1 MGLTI
6 SSGLAAVFLL
16 LLPLAHA
23 SEADAD
29 APIDEVEVV
38 GERPGPQMWR
48 VSHGDHV
55 LWILG
60 TLQPLPRKMTWR
72 SKPVE
77 DVLAEAQEVIPNRLR
92 LDADIGPITAIRL
105 YLQWRRIR
113 VNEDRA
119 TLHDV
124 LPAPLYARFAK
135 LRDRYARGDDKIER
149 LQPMFAGVRL
159 VSKAVSA
166 SGLSTSA
173 DIQQIVL
180 KLAKKHD
187 VKIRKLEI
195 EVQDP
200 KGLLQAIGD
209 TPVDAQ
215 LPCLETMIATLES
228 DVETFKARANAWAV
242 GDVDALRALPVPDPE
257 TACWEAV
264 SRSPRIREVG
274 ERARAAWIKAA
285 ADALVKNKTTLG
297 LQSIE
302 RLLGPEGA
310 LAKFRAAGYQIEGP

>member
-1 MGLTI
+1 M
-6 SSGLAAVFLL
+6 
-16 LLPLAHA
+16 
-23 SEADAD
+23 
-29 APIDEVEVV
+29 
-38 GERPGPQMWR
+38 
-48 VSHGDHV
+48 
-55 LWILG
+55 
-60 TLQPLPRKMTWR
+60 
-72 SKPVE
+72 
-77 DVLAEAQEVIPNRLR
+77 
-92 LDADIGPITAIRL
+92 
-105 YLQWRRIR
+105 QWRRIR
-113 VNEDRA
+113 VNEDKA

-124 LPAPLYARFAK
+124 LPAALYARFAT
-135 LRDRYARGDDKIER
+135 LRDKYARGDGGIER
-149 LQPMFAGVRL
+149 LQPMFAGARL

-166 SGLSTSA
+166 SGLSSSA

-195 EVQDP
+195 EVEDP
-200 KGLLQAIGD
+200 KGLLQAVGD

-215 LPCLETMIATLES
+215 LGCLETMIATLES

-257 TACWEAV
+257 AACWEAV

-285 ADALVKNKTTLG
+285 EDALAKNKTTLA

-302 RLLGPEGA
+302 RLLGPQGA
-310 LAKFRAAGYQIEGP
+310 LSIFRAAGYQIEGPEYSSH